1 MNRPEN
7 ALQHFDF
14 HTHCPDTPPGRGIVC
29 LPKNTI
35 LHDGSIWVPQKGG
48 FYAAGVHPWWTADAD
63 FDLMT
68 YCRGLKALLQ
78 HSEVVQVG
86 ECGIDRVRG
95 GALELQLS
103 VMTKMVEISETARR
117 PMTIH
122 CVKAFDLLL
131 KIHKDLKPQQKW
143 TIHGFRGNAILAQ
156 QLLDRGMDLSFGTHF
171 NPEAWDATPPDRR
184 HRESDAE

>member
-1 MNRPEN
+1 MNIPEI
-7 ALQHFDF
+7 ALLDFDF
-14 HTHCPDTPPGRGIVC
+14 HTHRTDTLPGKGIVC
-29 LPKNTI
+29 LGKETI
-35 LHDGSIWVPQKGG
+35 LHDASTWLPQKGG
-48 FYAAGVHPWWTADAD
+48 YYTAGVHPWWTADAG
-63 FDLMT
+63 FDLEA
-68 YCRGLKALLQ
+68 YCRGMEALLQ
-78 HSEVVQVG
+78 HPEVVQVG
-86 ECGIDRVRG
+86 ECGIDRLRG

-143 TIHGFRGNAILAQ
+143 TIHGFRGNATLAQ
-156 QLLDRGMDLSFGTHF
+156 QLLDRGMDLSFGKHF
-171 NPEAWDATPPDRR
+171 NPEAWDTTPPDRR